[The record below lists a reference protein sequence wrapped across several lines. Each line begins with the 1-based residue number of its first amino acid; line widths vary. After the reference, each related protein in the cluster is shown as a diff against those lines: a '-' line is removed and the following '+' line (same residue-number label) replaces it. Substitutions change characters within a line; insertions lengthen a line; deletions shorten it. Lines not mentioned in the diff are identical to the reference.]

1 MRRLRHALLSFA
13 VAAAMASAACT
24 DPPDKEMQQ
33 AQGAIDAARAAGADQ
48 YAHEEFAA
56 AEDALKRAR
65 EAVDERDYRQALNN
79 ALDARE
85 RAQTAARDTV
95 NKKATARVDA
105 EKAIAEASAALT
117 ESRGKLKAAE
127 SGHTVQKSV
136 AAANRSVGEYERRV
150 QEARAAF
157 ERGDYLAAIG
167 QARSAAEDLRATTRD
182 LEPAATTGTRRHR

>member
-1 MRRLRHALLSFA
+1 MQRLRHALISFA
-13 VAAAMASAACT
+13 VAAATASAACT
-24 DPPDKEMQQ
+24 DPPDKELQQ
-33 AQGAIDAARAAGADQ
+33 AQGAIDAARVAGADQ
-48 YAHEEFAA
+48 YAHDEFAA

-65 EAVDERDYRQALNN
+65 NAVDQRDYRQALND

-85 RAQTAARDTV
+85 RAQTAAKDTV

-105 EKAIAEASAALT
+105 EKAIADASAALV

-127 SGHTVQKSV
+127 SGHIVQKSV
-136 AAANRSVGEYERRV
+136 AAANRSVGEHERRV

-157 ERGDYLAAIG
+157 DRGDYLAAIE
-167 QARSAAEDLRATTRD
+167 QARGAAADLRATTGD

>member
-1 MRRLRHALLSFA
+1 MRRLRRALISFA
-13 VAAAMASAACT
+13 VVAAAAGAACT

-48 YAHEEFAA
+48 YARDEFTA

-65 EAVDERDYRQALNN
+65 DAVDQRDYRQALNN

-85 RAQTAARDTV
+85 RAQTAAKDTV

-105 EKAIAEASAALT
+105 EKAIADATAALD

-127 SGHTVQKSV
+127 AGRGALKSV
-136 AAANRSVGEYERRV
+136 AAANRSVGEHERRL
-150 QEARAAF
+150 QEARTAF
-157 ERGDYLAAIG
+157 DRGDYLAAIE
-167 QARSAAEDLRATTRD
+167 QARSAAADLRATTRD
-182 LEPAATTGTRRHR
+182 LDTAATTGTRRHR

>member
-1 MRRLRHALLSFA
+1 MRRLRHALISFA
-13 VAAAMASAACT
+13 VAAATASAACT
-24 DPPDKEMQQ
+24 DPPDKELQQ
-33 AQGAIDAARAAGADQ
+33 AQGAIDAARVAGADQ
-48 YAHEEFAA
+48 YAHDEFAA

-65 EAVDERDYRQALNN
+65 NAVDQRDYRQALND

-85 RAQTAARDTV
+85 RAQTAAKDTV

-105 EKAIAEASAALT
+105 EKAIADASAALV

-127 SGHTVQKSV
+127 SGHIVQKSV
-136 AAANRSVGEYERRV
+136 AAANRSVGEHERRV

-157 ERGDYLAAIG
+157 DRGDYLAAIE
-167 QARSAAEDLRATTRD
+167 QARGAAADLRATTGD